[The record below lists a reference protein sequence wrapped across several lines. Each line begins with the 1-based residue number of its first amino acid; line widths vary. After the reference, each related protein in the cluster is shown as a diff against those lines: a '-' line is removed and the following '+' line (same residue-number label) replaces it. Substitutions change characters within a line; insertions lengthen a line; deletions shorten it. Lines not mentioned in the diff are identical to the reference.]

1 MRERFGSGCVA
12 LAIVAY
18 LLAPSA
24 AVASNPSAGK
34 TIVVRESGFE
44 SFIGNTNV
52 SGLVHAVVRGFG
64 AATDTA
70 TFGACVNPSSTVCA
84 DNALKFHNGDT
95 LRWHD
100 EGTLVQMSGP
110 PFPEVGHI
118 NRFSD
123 VLTVTGGT
131 GRFAG
136 ATGQLIATESSEII
150 VSDPNTSFVK
160 KLVSER
166 AAGTIIVLHPR
177 HQGV

>member
-1 MRERFGSGCVA
+1 MKGRFGSGCVV
-12 LAIVAY
+12 LAILAY

-24 AVASNPSAGK
+24 AMASSASPDK
-34 TIVVRESGFE
+34 SIVVRESGFE

-52 SGLVHAVVRGFG
+52 AGVVHALVRGFG

-70 TFGACVNPSSTVCA
+70 TFGACIDPSSTVCA
-84 DNALKFHNGDT
+84 DNTLKFHNGDT

-123 VLTVTGGT
+123 VLTITGGT
-131 GRFAG
+131 GRFSG
-136 ATGQLIATESSEII
+136 ATGQLIATETSEII
-150 VSDPNTSFVK
+150 VSDPTTSFVK
-160 KLVSER
+160 KNVSEN
-166 AAGTIIVLHPR
+166 AVGTITVLHPR
-177 HQGV
+177 HQDL